1 MKKIFTNAKN
11 RIYFALMK
19 LQTRAIFLSRN
30 TRAVFANQRGD
41 TNVGQAIAI
50 LITIVIGALLLAGLY
65 VLFEDVVLPTV
76 TARVT
81 EMFNYRG

>member
-1 MKKIFTNAKN
+1 MKKIFKN
-11 RIYFALMK
+11 VKNHICSALVK
-19 LQTRAIFLSRN
+19 LQTRAVFLSRN
-30 TRAVFANQRGD
+30 TRAVLANQRGD